1 MKRRTVRLLILIL
14 VVLATLGLPLM
25 AWALPSACGFVTVT
39 VFTTPVSAPGV
50 PYCND
55 VCPGGIS
62 QGPNDPGWGPV
73 TFESYECVMG
83 V

>member
-1 MKRRTVRLLILIL
+1 MKQRNLRWLVLI
-14 VVLATLGLPLM
+14 VVVFATLGLPFM
-25 AWALPSACGFVTVT
+25 ASAIPTGCGFVKVT

-55 VCPGGIS
+55 DCPGGIS

-73 TFESYECVMG
+73 TFESYECVKNL
-83 V
+83 